1 MTTLP
6 FVLLALAA
14 IPVVLMLTTA
24 GCGLGPLGTPV
35 TDAPPAQQNP
45 GQPVPG
51 SSVLTPTPG
60 TPLAPA
66 PYSDLVLGSNGL
78 IGYWRLGEPNAILA
92 APNPKA
98 VNSYTPNALDGNY
111 VSTLGTTPQQ
121 TIALQHD
128 GALLPR
134 DADKATSFAG
144 AGGYVDVP
152 YSPLLSPALSLT
164 VELWMQ
170 MGTAST
176 DWRVLV
182 GCYEPQPFIDTTI
195 VGGYLV
201 RARTDVKADGSA
213 AIQVGG
219 TRSRHFS
226 AGWPPR
232 STGRSRSPSRRG
244 TRSHWSTTP
253 LRRRRSCSSTGR
265 DPSTNLRAA
274 TTSQPEPAGHCR
286 FAADQRLLVSTYHG
300 LLDEI
305 ALYGDNLT
313 AGSLHDHFVAATT

>member
-51 SSVLTPTPG
+51 SPVLTPTPG

-213 AIQVGG
+213 AIQVEALLGG
-219 TRSRHFS
+219 MAAALNREIPIAKPSWHQIALVYDAAVKEAQLFIDGAGPVDKSQGSYNIS
-226 AGWPPR
+226 AG
-232 STGRSRSPSRRG
+232 TGRS
-244 TRSHWSTTP
+244 
-253 LRRRRSCSSTGR
+253 L
-265 DPSTNLRAA
+265 
-274 TTSQPEPAGHCR
+274 R